1 MGTPLDNNVH
11 LIYGISKKVESWKNN
26 MDENEP
32 IERDGIW
39 ERKESNDMWV
49 REDGKFEKNRYV
61 KNNEEKFNKL
71 KLMGFSKN
79 KHWMICGLVKVES
92 STKFFMKS

>member
-1 MGTPLDNNVH
+1 
-11 LIYGISKKVESWKNN
+11 

-39 ERKESNDMWV
+39 ERKESNDTWV

-61 KNNEEKFNKL
+61 KSNEEKFNKL
-71 KLMGFSKN
+71 KLMGFLQK
-79 KHWMICGLVKVES
+79 
-92 STKFFMKS
+92 

>member
-1 MGTPLDNNVH
+1 
-11 LIYGISKKVESWKNN
+11 
-26 MDENEP
+26 
-32 IERDGIW
+32 
-39 ERKESNDMWV
+39 MWV

-61 KNNEEKFNKL
+61 KNNEKKINML

-92 STKFFMKS
+92 STNFFYEKLMDEMILL

>member
-32 IERDGIW
+32 IERDG
-39 ERKESNDMWV
+39 V
-49 REDGKFEKNRYV
+49 
-61 KNNEEKFNKL
+61 
-71 KLMGFSKN
+71 
-79 KHWMICGLVKVES
+79 
-92 STKFFMKS
+92 

>member
-1 MGTPLDNNVH
+1 
-11 LIYGISKKVESWKNN
+11 

-39 ERKESNDMWV
+39 ERKESNDTWV

-61 KNNEEKFNKL
+61 KN
-71 KLMGFSKN
+71 MRKN
-79 KHWMICGLVKVES
+79 SIS
-92 STKFFMKS
+92 

>member
-1 MGTPLDNNVH
+1 MKDGITRTLEYGDTIRWKCPL
-11 LIYGISKKVESWKNN
+11 YGISKKVESWRNN

-39 ERKESNDMWV
+39 ERKESNDTWV

-61 KNNEEKFNKL
+61 KN
-71 KLMGFSKN
+71 MRKN
-79 KHWMICGLVKVES
+79 SIS
-92 STKFFMKS
+92 

>member
-1 MGTPLDNNVH
+1 MSQLKEMEFEKG
-11 LIYGISKKVESWKNN
+11 KNQ
-26 MDENEP
+26 M
-32 IERDGIW
+32 ICGL
-39 ERKESNDMWV
+39 
-49 REDGKFEKNRYV
+49 GKMANLKKNRYV
-61 KNNEEKFNKL
+61 KKIEEKFNKL